1 MSVAPIPAPTP
12 VAAIFPSFAT
22 FAHGIKK
29 VTGSAIATPTL
40 PVIVA
45 ASFSC
50 SSKLVPYFSSKV
62 LNILVRLS
70 SSIALI
76 LSWKVL
82 LLLKVAAPAFT
93 VLKRFPSVW
102 RSKEAPNSIFCAIVG
117 STSSIGFVSGFL
129 LKLLKK

>member
-12 VAAIFPSFAT
+12 VAVSLPNFAT
-22 FAHGIKK
+22 FAQGIKK
-29 VTGSAIATPTL
+29 VTGSASATPTL

-50 SSKLVPYFSSKV
+50 SSKLVPYFSSRV

-76 LSWKVL
+76 LS
-82 LLLKVAAPAFT
+82 
-93 VLKRFPSVW
+93 
-102 RSKEAPNSIFCAIVG
+102 
-117 STSSIGFVSGFL
+117 
-129 LKLLKK
+129 